1 MSPALAAVD
10 VVVVGAGQGGLAT
23 AHHLLRAGLEPG
35 RGFVVL
41 DAGDGAGGAWRH
53 RWPSL
58 TMARVNGVHD
68 LPGLPMREVLG
79 PVDPAAPAH
88 EVVPAY
94 FAAYEEALGRPVRRP
109 EPVREVRP
117 AGPRLLVVTD
127 RGRYAARAVV
137 NATGTW
143 TRPFVPHYPGAG
155 DFLGR
160 QLHTAGYRGPGEFTG
175 QRVVVVGGGIS
186 AVQHLAELCPVA
198 ATTWVTRSEPV
209 FHAPDADGG
218 LDVAARRA
226 AVARVAERVAAGLPP
241 GSVVSATGLVL
252 TPEVAAL
259 RAAGVL
265 HRLPVF
271 ERVTPHGVRWADGS
285 ERAADAILWATGF
298 RPALDHLRPLR
309 LREPGGGVLLE
320 GTRVVREPRLHLVG
334 YGPSASTV
342 GASRA
347 ARDAVREVVR
357 TLLAG
362 R

>member
-1 MSPALAAVD
+1 MSAALAAVD

-35 RGFVVL
+35 RGFVVV
-41 DAGDGAGGAWRH
+41 DAADGPGGAWRH

-58 TMARVNGVHD
+58 TMDRVNGVHD
-68 LPGLPMREVLG
+68 LPGLSMREALG
-79 PVDPAAPAH
+79 PVDPRAPAH

-94 FAAYEEALGRPVRRP
+94 FAAYEEVLGRPVRRP
-109 EPVREVRP
+109 EQVRQVRP

-127 RGRYAARAVV
+127 RARYAARAVV
-137 NATGTW
+137 SATGTW
-143 TRPFVPHYPGAG
+143 TRPFRPFYPGVG
-155 DFLGR
+155 TFRGR
-160 QLHTAGYRGPGEFTG
+160 QLHTADYRGPGEFPG
-175 QRVVVVGGGIS
+175 QHVVVVGGGIS
-186 AVQHLAELCPVA
+186 AVQHLAELCRVA
-198 ATTWVTRSEPV
+198 TTTWVTRREPV
-209 FHAPDADGG
+209 FRAPDAAGA
-218 LDVAARRA
+218 LDVRARRA
-226 AVARVAERVAAGLPP
+226 AVAEVAGRVAAGLPP

-265 HRLPVF
+265 ERRPVF
-271 ERVTPHGVRWADGS
+271 SRVLPHGVRWADGS
-285 ERAADAILWATGF
+285 EVAADAILWATGF

-309 LREPGGGVLLE
+309 LREPGGGVLVD
-320 GTRVVREPRLHLVG
+320 GTRAVREPRLHLVG

-347 ARDAVREVVR
+347 AREAVRVVV
-357 TLLAG
+357 AG